1 MSERAGSTG
10 QNQGGLAE
18 MLLGW
23 WRTSWRVKFR
33 GLRGAQG
40 VRRMELVEV
49 LQLGGRRQLMMVAC
63 DGRRYLVG
71 TGGDGVHSI
80 AEVTGEMSGEMVER
94 RVSHGVTPGTRVFGE
109 GAYATAKPPGLRLEL
124 RQ

>member
-1 MSERAGSTG
+1 MSERAGNSKAG
-10 QNQGGLAE
+10 QGERGLAE

-23 WRTSWRVKFR
+23 WRTSWRVKVR

-40 VRRMELVEV
+40 PQRMQLIEV
-49 LQLGGRRQLMMVAC
+49 LQLGGRRQLMMVIC

-71 TGGDGVHSI
+71 TGGDGVQSVV
-80 AEVTGEMSGEMVER
+80 EMTGQIVEK
-94 RVSHGVTPGTRVFGE
+94 RVSGGTAMGSRVFGE

-124 RQ
+124 RH

>member
-1 MSERAGSTG
+1 MSERAGNSKAG
-10 QNQGGLAE
+10 QGERGLAE

-23 WRTSWRVKFR
+23 WRTSWRVKVR

-40 VRRMELVEV
+40 PQRMELIEV
-49 LQLGGRRQLMMVAC
+49 LQLGGRRQLMMVVC

-80 AEVTGEMSGEMVER
+80 AEIGSEMAER
-94 RVSHGVTPGTRVFGE
+94 RVSDAAAPGTRVFGE
-109 GAYATAKPPGLRLEL
+109 GAYATAKPPGLSLEL
-124 RQ
+124 RH

>member
-1 MSERAGSTG
+1 M
-10 QNQGGLAE
+10 AE

-23 WRTSWRVKFR
+23 WRMSWRVKFR
-33 GLRGAQG
+33 GLRGAPG
-40 VRRMELVEV
+40 ARRMELVEV
-49 LQLGGRRQLMMVAC
+49 LQLGGRRQLMMVVC

-80 AEVTGEMSGEMVER
+80 AEIGGEMVEK
-94 RVSHGVTPGTRVFGE
+94 RVSEGTPLGPRVFGE

-124 RQ
+124 RH